1 MVLGSIACLLFAC
14 LGILSL
20 SADHI
25 LFVIP
30 AAPPVAGDG
39 LFASL
44 PERVYLG
51 LGLLIGLVAGPMQ
64 AASRSLMAR
73 LAPEGRIGEFFG
85 LFALS
90 GKVTSFMGPTL
101 VALATT
107 VFASQRAGLAV
118 LIVFFL
124 AGAALLAGVTV
135 ARKS

>member
-1 MVLGSIACLLFAC
+1 
-14 LGILSL
+14 
-20 SADHI
+20 DHI

-85 LFALS
+85 LLALPV
-90 GKVTSFMGPTL
+90 KVTSFLGPTL
-101 VALATT
+101 AALATT
-107 VFASQRAGLAV
+107 VFASQQAGLAV
-118 LIVFFL
+118 LVIFFL
-124 AGAALLAGVTV
+124 AGAALLAGVKV
-135 ARKS
+135 KRA